1 MKDKKM
7 LMVIPKSAND
17 VEAPT
22 TEHRRGMN
30 VGSKTEVPFNIRHME
45 VEQPLKRQN
54 PPNPLL
60 FPCNLA
66 FNWMKNLGKNSS

>member
-22 TEHRRGMN
+22 TEHRSGMN
-30 VGSKTEVPFNIRHME
+30 VGSKTEVPFNIEIYDTWRLSK
-45 VEQPLKRQN
+45 PLKKQSPHNRR
-54 PPNPLL
+54 LL
-60 FPCNLA
+60 PHYCLA
-66 FNWMKNLGKNSS
+66 T